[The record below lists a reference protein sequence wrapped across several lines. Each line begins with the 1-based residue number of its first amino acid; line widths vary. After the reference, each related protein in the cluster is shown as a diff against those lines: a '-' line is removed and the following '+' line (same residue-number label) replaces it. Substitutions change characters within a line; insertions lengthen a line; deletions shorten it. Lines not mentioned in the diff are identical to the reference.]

1 MNKHISMEK
10 LNMTSDWDKV
20 FPESD
25 KVDHRK
31 VSFYNRYG
39 ITLAA
44 DMYTPKGAMGRLPAI
59 AVSGPFGAVKEQSS
73 ALYAQKMAEL
83 GFLTIAFDPSFTGES
98 GGTPRY
104 VASPDI
110 NTEDFC
116 AAVDFLSVQDTVDQE
131 RIGIIGICG

>member
-1 MNKHISMEK
+1 MNKHISMEE

-44 DMYTPKGAMGRLPAI
+44 DMYTPKGAVG
-59 AVSGPFGAVKEQSS
+59 
-73 ALYAQKMAEL
+73 
-83 GFLTIAFDPSFTGES
+83 
-98 GGTPRY
+98 
-104 VASPDI
+104 
-110 NTEDFC
+110 
-116 AAVDFLSVQDTVDQE
+116 
-131 RIGIIGICG
+131 